1 MKKLLTIGTLG
12 GVLVGL
18 LPTPALAGGATDA
31 ALGLGAFA
39 VFNQLVGGWGWHRA
53 RVVYVQPWYDAP
65 YPVVYAAPPVAYAS
79 PQVVYSPAV
88 PAIQREVV
96 FRHGR
101 YVLQGDGVTV
111 AYRWVWVPNPPPPPP
126 PPSH

>member
-1 MKKLLTIGTLG
+1 MKKPLVIGTLA
-12 GVLVGL
+12 GVLVGM
-18 LPTPALAGGATDA
+18 LPVPVLAGAPTDA

-39 VFNQLVGGWGWHRA
+39 VFNQLVGGRSWHRD
-53 RVVYVQPWYDAP
+53 RVVILQPSYDAA
-65 YPVVYAAPPVAYAS
+65 YAVIYAAPPVVYAS
-79 PQVVYSPAV
+79 PPVVYAPTA

-96 FRHGR
+96 FPHGR

-126 PPSH
+126 PSNH

>member
-1 MKKLLTIGTLG
+1 MKKLLAIATLE

-18 LPTPALAGGATDA
+18 LPLPALAGAATDA

-39 VFNQLVGGWGWHRA
+39 VFNQLAGGFSWHRD
-53 RVVYVQPWYDAP
+53 RVIYVQPSYYAP
-65 YPVVYAAPPVAYAS
+65 YPVVYAAPPVVYAS
-79 PQVVYSPAV
+79 PQVVYAPST

-96 FRHGR
+96 FPHGR
-101 YVLQGDGVTV
+101 YLLQGDGVTV